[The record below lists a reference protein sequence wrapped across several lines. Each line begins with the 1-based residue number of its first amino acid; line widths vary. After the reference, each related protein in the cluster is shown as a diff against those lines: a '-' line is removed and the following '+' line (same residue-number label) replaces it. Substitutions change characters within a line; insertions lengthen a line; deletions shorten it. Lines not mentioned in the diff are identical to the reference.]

1 MMYMSVAELVT
12 AAKETK
18 KPIYELMIEQEM
30 ETSQTSREEIWHT
43 MGRNLDVMEAAVNK
57 GAAGDGVYSTTG
69 LTGGEAV
76 LLKSIVKRAHFIRR
90 YDDASCSERN
100 LNQ

>member
-1 MMYMSVAELVT
+1 MYMSVAELVT
-12 AAKETK
+12 AAKKTK

-57 GAAGDGVYSTTG
+57 GAAGDGVYSTPG

-76 LLKSIVKRAHFIRR
+76 LLKKYRQKGHTLSGDTMMQAV
-90 YDDASCSERN
+90 
-100 LNQ
+100 

>member
-43 MGRNLDVMEAAVNK
+43 MGRNLESWKQLLIK
-57 GAAGDGVYSTTG
+57 GLQATG
-69 LTGGEAV
+69 
-76 LLKSIVKRAHFIRR
+76 SIQQLV
-90 YDDASCSERN
+90 
-100 LNQ
+100 

>member
-1 MMYMSVAELVT
+1 MYMSVAELVT

-43 MGRNLDVMEAAVNK
+43 MGRNLDVMEAAVN
-57 GAAGDGVYSTTG
+57 GFCITA
-69 LTGGEAV
+69 LTSLFFYNV
-76 LLKSIVKRAHFIRR
+76 MT
-90 YDDASCSERN
+90 
-100 LNQ
+100 